1 MLLREKFIVLLLIK
15 PLTEKNMLLLLETII
30 LLLQLI
36 NIEICVV
43 DKFIISI
50 FASLSLVLIM
60 MQMME
65 NEKI

>member
-15 PLTEKNMLLLLETII
+15 LLTEKNMLLSQETKI